1 MQISRSRGRKIRI
14 NGTGR
19 RLSGAGRRDERGV
32 ALKSRMSSDCERLF
46 SLSLFARGAWRMARG
61 ARRATS
67 GRTNRRATPV
77 SQPARRTWML
87 LAAWLR
93 LGDHCRRRPI
103 YRTFSGPNIFGTR
116 ALHACRGWSRLI
128 TVASTALITVTI
140 VVTIYR
146 RFPFTVLRFA
156 LDESNR
162 RLIL

>member
-1 MQISRSRGRKIRI
+1 M
-14 NGTGR
+14 
-19 RLSGAGRRDERGV
+19 

-93 LGDHCRRRPI
+93 LGHHCRRRPI
-103 YRTFSGPNIFGTR
+103 YRTFSGPNIFGTH

-128 TVASTALITVTI
+128 TVAPTALITVTI
-140 VVTIYR
+140 VATIYR

-162 RLIL
+162 RLIF